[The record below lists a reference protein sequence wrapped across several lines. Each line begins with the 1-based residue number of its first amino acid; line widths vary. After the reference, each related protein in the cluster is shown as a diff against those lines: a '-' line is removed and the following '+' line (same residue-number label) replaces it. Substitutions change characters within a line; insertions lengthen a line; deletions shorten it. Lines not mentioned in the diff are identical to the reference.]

1 MARPTCVAAERI
13 ARYKSGK
20 YTVERPLHLGAA
32 LAGRFGEL
40 APALSAYG
48 LPLGDAFQLRDDMLG
63 AFGESS
69 LTGKPVG
76 DDLREGKPTPMLAI
90 AASRAGQQHADLLD
104 RVGAPDLDEDEVA
117 ALQAVIVDTGAQ
129 AEAEAT
135 ITALTEQ
142 AVQAI
147 EQAPIAPAARD
158 ELDRARVLRGLAPAV
173 AAAAWDH
180 GRGTD

>member
-1 MARPTCVAAERI
+1 
-13 ARYKSGK
+13 
-20 YTVERPLHLGAA
+20 
-32 LAGRFGEL
+32 
-40 APALSAYG
+40 
-48 LPLGDAFQLRDDMLG
+48 
-63 AFGESS
+63 
-69 LTGKPVG
+69 
-76 DDLREGKPTPMLAI
+76 MLAI

-147 EQAPIAPAARD
+147 EQAPIAPAGARRA
-158 ELDRARVLRGLAPAV
+158 DRARVLRGLAPAV
-173 AAAAWDH
+173 AAASSGIRVWNSLIASSPCSWC
-180 GRGTD
+180 GT